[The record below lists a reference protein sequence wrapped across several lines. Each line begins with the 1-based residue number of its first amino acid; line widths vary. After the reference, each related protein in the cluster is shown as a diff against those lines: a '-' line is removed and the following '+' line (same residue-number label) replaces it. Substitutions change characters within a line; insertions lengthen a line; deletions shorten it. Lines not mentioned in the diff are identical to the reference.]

1 MRYVSNLRRQTGGE
15 PLTGKPQRL
24 QRFDGASCAG
34 EARAGMRHARSHIIY
49 VHLHPVWLA
58 AAITHTCLRDLPSIL
73 TIESLL
79 NGLSLSAWTWQIA
92 RMTGQQRASRQQ

>member
-1 MRYVSNLRRQTGGE
+1 MRYVSNLRRQTGE

-58 AAITHTCLRDLPSIL
+58 AAITHRLPVYEISL
-73 TIESLL
+73 ASLL
-79 NGLSLSAWTWQIA
+79 LNHS
-92 RMTGQQRASRQQ
+92 